1 MLLRVVFSFG
11 LVCGLAAASDQ
22 QLGSLL
28 SSTPKTLRDC
38 TQKALQNALDASR
51 QKRIAKENELKGGIN
66 LGLLLN
72 SSQPH
77 VVASVMPLKAPS
89 DACAIPLTQER
100 VSPGT
105 RFELNTI
112 PTHGPLDSGIQHPH
126 GPTCRN

>member
-11 LVCGLAAASDQ
+11 LACGLAAASDQ
-22 QLGSLL
+22 QFGSIL
-28 SSTPKTLRDC
+28 SSMPKTLRDC
-38 TQKALQNALDASR
+38 TQEALQNALNTSR

-66 LGLLLN
+66 LGRLLN

-77 VVASVMPLKAPS
+77 ALASVVPPKTLS
-89 DACAIPLTQER
+89 HACAIPLTQEH

-112 PTHGPLDSGIQHPH
+112 PTHSRLDSGIQHHH
-126 GPTCRN
+126 GSTCRN